1 VIDRRGKYD
10 DMSWITERLTSLMN
24 DRNLTVDVLARQ
36 LAIERSRLTGIIGGS
51 AIPNENLVKRFA
63 RLFGEDP
70 VEWLDNVQRRDECGP
85 AAATLPTGF
94 LKVAKVSEVPDGE
107 MKIVSDGLA
116 VVANA
121 DGDFYAF
128 GNVCPHASGPIG
140 DGFLEGCVVECPWHA
155 GRWDVRTGKALT
167 LLATADI
174 PLFELRISGDDIE
187 IMLTP
192 AALEQGVVSTDGPEA
207 N

>member
-1 VIDRRGKYD
+1 
-10 DMSWITERLTSLMN
+10 MSWITEKLTSLLS

-36 LAIERSRLTGIIGGS
+36 LAIERSRLTGIIAGS
-51 AIPNENLVKRFA
+51 AIPNENLTKRLA
-63 RLFGEDP
+63 KIFGDDP
-70 VEWLDNVQRRDECGP
+70 SEWLDKVQRTDDRGP
-85 AAATLPTGF
+85 AAAALPAGF
-94 LKVAKVSEVPDGE
+94 QKVAKVSEIPRGE

-128 GNVCPHASGPIG
+128 GNVCPHAAGPIG

-155 GRWDVRTGKALT
+155 GRWDVRTDKALT

-174 PLFELRISGDDIE
+174 PLFELRITGEDVE
-187 IMLTP
+187 ISLTP
-192 AALEQGVVSTDGPEA
+192 AALEQGVVSTDGPDG

>member
-1 VIDRRGKYD
+1 
-10 DMSWITERLTSLMN
+10 MSWITEKLTSLLS

-36 LAIERSRLTGIIGGS
+36 LAIERSRLTGIIAGS
-51 AIPNENLVKRFA
+51 AVPNESLTKRLA
-63 RLFGEDP
+63 KVFGEDP
-70 VEWLDNVQRRDECGP
+70 TEWLDKVQRPDDGGP
-85 AAATLPTGF
+85 AAAPPPVGF
-94 LKVAKVSEVPDGE
+94 QKAAKVSEIAEGE

-116 VVANA
+116 VIANA
-121 DGDFYAF
+121 GGDYYAF
-128 GNVCPHASGPIG
+128 GNVCPHAAGPIG

-174 PLFELRISGDDIE
+174 PLFELRITGEDIE
-187 IMLTP
+187 ISLTP
-192 AALEQGVVSTDGPEA
+192 AALEQGVVSTDGPA